1 MMDLDLE
8 AQWAWPT
15 LDLDLEAH
23 PPFLIQRHLS
33 GAAGKTGLRT
43 GGSFQGLLF
52 AVKWETCFSLIPA
65 GQRHEAGEDAK
76 KTRNCKLASVNAG
89 KLNYWRVSVSF
100 NQENHRK

>member
-65 GQRHEAGEDAK
+65 GQRHEAGEK
-76 KTRNCKLASVNAG
+76 KQEIASWPLLTLANSIIEG
-89 KLNYWRVSVSF
+89 SRFHSTKKIT
-100 NQENHRK
+100 ENER

>member
-1 MMDLDLE
+1 MEKNLHDGLGLGG
-8 AQWAWPT
+8 PVG
-15 LDLDLEAH
+15 LAH
-23 PPFLIQRHLS
+23 PGLGLGGPPTVPYSAPSQR
-33 GAAGKTGLRT
+33 GGGKTGLRT

-89 KLNYWRVSVSF
+89 KLNY
-100 NQENHRK
+100 